1 MIVSSYSFIDAST
14 GDYQEEEV
22 FYQEEEQ
29 ENFDHIT
36 NQGKL
41 LPMQARLMQTI
52 LVASYILANCKAL
65 QEKGTIT
72 FYFMNLSQVFTLQAL
87 LDFIYQSYF
96 LIYDS
101 LGLVIE

>member
-1 MIVSSYSFIDAST
+1 VIVSSYSCIDAST

-41 LPMQARLMQTI
+41 YYGKLLPMQARLMQTI
-52 LVASYILANCKAL
+52 LVASLYSCQVQSSTRARHHYILL
-65 QEKGTIT
+65 YEPIPS
-72 FYFMNLSQVFTLQAL
+72 FYFTSFT
-87 LDFIYQSYF
+87 
-96 LIYDS
+96 
-101 LGLVIE
+101 

>member
-1 MIVSSYSFIDAST
+1 MIVSSYSFIDTST
-14 GDYQEEEV
+14 GDYQEKEV

-52 LVASYILANCKAL
+52 LVAR
-65 QEKGTIT
+65 
-72 FYFMNLSQVFTLQAL
+72 
-87 LDFIYQSYF
+87 
-96 LIYDS
+96 
-101 LGLVIE
+101 